1 MLRLRMAGGSVPDS
15 GKKRK
20 TVLRT
25 IRLGADV
32 SEKMEAKAKA
42 GGSSVNSLLSSVITR
57 YAEWDE
63 LAQRFGFMDIS
74 KEFFRLYLETAD
86 DEKLKKIT
94 MERQPAIYSDLL
106 RFWFG
111 EVSPDS
117 FVRWLVRMSTYG
129 WWLQVEP
136 RVTGREYVLVI
147 RHEFDMKFSM
157 FLKWTFESVIKSL
170 FKATPQI
177 EATASSLYIKFTVP

>member
-1 MLRLRMAGGSVPDS
+1 VSDS
-15 GKKRK
+15 DRKRK

-25 IRLGADV
+25 IRLGADMA
-32 SEKMEAKAKA
+32 EKIEAKARA
-42 GGSSVNSLLSSVITR
+42 SGSSVNSLLSSVITR

-74 KEFFRLYLETAD
+74 KEFFQLYLEAAD
-86 DEKLKKIT
+86 AEKLKQIT
-94 MERQPAIYSDLL
+94 IERQPAIYSELL

-117 FVRWLVRMSTYG
+117 FVKWLVLMSTYG

-136 RVTGREYVLVI
+136 RVAGREYILVI
-147 RHEFDMKFSM
+147 RHGFDMKFSE
-157 FLKWTFESVIKSL
+157 FLRWTFESVIKSL
-170 FKATPQI
+170 FKTSPHI
-177 EATASSLYIKFTVP
+177 ESTASSLYVKFTIP